1 MSTGL
6 SDAPTAHCPVCQASA
21 QRCGRVV
28 HNHPAKVAGVEIDL
42 DGKQFQMHRCPSCA
56 LEFKHPFIPERD
68 LIACYE
74 QASGDHWEETPD
86 PSKRRFDDIERV
98 INAHA
103 SGPDILDVGCSNG
116 ALLGYLGQSWERFG
130 IEPGQQAANQAEERG
145 VKIIAPMLD
154 QCTTDIRFDVILA
167 IDVLEHLLDPDVFI
181 KDMRALLNP
190 GGIFVG
196 LTGDAG
202 SPAWKWHGSRY
213 WYCSLPEHQ
222 VFYTRQ
228 TIEHLAGQHG
238 MDMVHYECT
247 SHARFKKSRIIRDR
261 IRGFVWGLGMRLGFH
276 KHTSP
281 PGWLPA
287 HDHMLFVLKANG

>member
-1 MSTGL
+1 M
-6 SDAPTAHCPVCQASA
+6 
-21 QRCGRVV
+21 V
-28 HNHPAKVAGVEIDL
+28 HNSPAKVAGVEINLGDA
-42 DGKQFQMHRCPSCA
+42 DFVMHRCPACA

-68 LIACYE
+68 LIKCYE
-74 QASGDHWEETPD
+74 QASGDHWEDTPD

-98 INAHA
+98 INDHA
-103 SGPDILDVGCSNG
+103 SGPRILDIGCSNG
-116 ALLGYLGQSWERFG
+116 ALLGYMGQSWERFG
-130 IEPGQQAANQAEERG
+130 IEPGQEAASQAEQRG

-154 QCTTDIRFDVILA
+154 QYLNNASSEDQERFDVIIA
-167 IDVLEHLLDPDVFI
+167 IDVLEHLLDPSGFI
-181 KDMRALLNP
+181 AGVRQLLNP

-222 VFYTRQ
+222 VFYTQR
-228 TIEHLAGQHG
+228 TIEHLASTHG
-238 MDMVHYECT
+238 MDLVDYQRT

-261 IRGFVWGLGMRLGFH
+261 IRGVLWGLRAKLGMH

-287 HDHMLFVLKANG
+287 QDHMLFVLKATEER

>member
-1 MSTGL
+1 VSTGL
-6 SDAPTAHCPVCQASA
+6 SNDSNANCPICHVPSGK
-21 QRCGRVV
+21 CGRVV
-28 HNHPAKVAGVEIDL
+28 HNQPSNVAGIEINL
-42 DGKQFQMHRCPSCA
+42 SGMQFQMHRCPSCA
-56 LEFKHPFIPERD
+56 IEFKNPFIPEQD

-98 INAHA
+98 INTHA
-103 SGPDILDVGCSNG
+103 SGPAILDIGCSNG

-130 IEPGQQAANQAEERG
+130 IEPGQQAADQAEERG

-154 QCTTDIRFDVILA
+154 QCTTDQRFDVILA
-167 IDVLEHLLDPDVFI
+167 IDVLEHLLDPNAFI
-181 KDMRALLNP
+181 RDMRALLNP

-222 VFYTRQ
+222 VFYTHQ
-228 TIEHLAGQHG
+228 TIKHLAKTHSMKLVG
-238 MDMVHYECT
+238 YERT

-261 IRGFVWGLGMRLGFH
+261 VRGIIWGLGMRLGVH

-287 HDHMLFVLKANG
+287 HDHMLFVLKADD